1 MSYDTGEKHLVE
13 INHVSILESVDEV
26 FDGISSMMTE
36 NAVLYGSTVTAL
48 LTGLPIRGDLDVS
61 ASASEFMTLAQN
73 IASSTK
79 WVQVE
84 GSNIPEKH
92 GDSGRRLGGV
102 RSSGGNPYGDA
113 KHLPVNDVVAFTG
126 VNGARIQV
134 VKSRTTTG
142 DPLED
147 ALQVVRKVDFVFC
160 GLAVDKYGRVLEVIP
175 GAYSD
180 NLQRVMRILDYQHRL
195 DPTRLRS
202 RFRKYLDR
210 GYSLGVAIDTAM
222 ANLKKAKAEHE
233 ARMMVKRKKFSIKK
247 KKSAIWAH
255 RPISGSIVINTAK
268 ELSVAVGSSSWLRD
282 VIRHYAMNE
291 FHITLMAKSSASGG
305 LMLWAD
311 PNGDITSMSMPSA
324 NRIIEKVKQH
334 IMSQKGV
341 DVDRVM
347 NDPKLSEPKIKYK
360 TQEYKTS
367 YSSYATYMSS
377 TSSSTST
384 Y

>member
-1 MSYDTGEKHLVE
+1 MGYDTGEKHLVE

-36 NAVLYGSTVTAL
+36 NAVLYGSTITAL
-48 LTGLPIRGDLDVS
+48 LTGLPIRGDLDVA

-79 WVQVE
+79 WIQVE
-84 GSNIPEKH
+84 GSSIPEKH

-102 RSSGGNPYGDA
+102 RASAGNPYGDA
-113 KHLPVNDVVAFTG
+113 RHLPVNDVVAFTG
-126 VNGARIQV
+126 VNDARIQV
-134 VKSRTTTG
+134 VKSRTMTG

-180 NLQRVMRILDYQHRL
+180 NSQRVIRILDYQHRL
-195 DPTRLRS
+195 DPTRLRA

-222 ANLKKAKAEHE
+222 ANLKKAKAEYE
-233 ARMMVKRKKFSIKK
+233 ARMMAKKKKFSIKK
-247 KKSAIWAH
+247 KRYAIWAY
-255 RPISGSIVINTAK
+255 RPTGGDVTINTAK
-268 ELSVAVGSSSWLRD
+268 ELSAAVGSSTWLRD
-282 VIRHYAMNE
+282 VVRHYAMND
-291 FHITLMAKSSASGG
+291 FHISLLVKQTTSGG
-305 LMLWAD
+305 LTFWAD
-311 PNGDITSMSMPSA
+311 PNGDIVSMSMPSA
-324 NRIIEKVKQH
+324 TRIIDKVKQH
-334 IMSQKGV
+334 IGNQKGV
-341 DVDRVM
+341 DVDRLM
-347 NDPKLSEPKIKYK
+347 DKSASPSPQLKYK
-360 TQEYKTS
+360 AQEYKTS
-367 YSSYATYMSS
+367 YSSYATYTSS